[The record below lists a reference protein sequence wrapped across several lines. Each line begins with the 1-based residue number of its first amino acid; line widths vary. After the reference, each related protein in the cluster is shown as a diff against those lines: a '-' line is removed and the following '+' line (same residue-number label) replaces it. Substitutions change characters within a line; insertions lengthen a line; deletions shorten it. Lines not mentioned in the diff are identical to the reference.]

1 MAPRNPQAVYLSE
14 TAVFRHGD
22 RSVKSISRDM
32 SLGFCK
38 HDAATRTQG
47 VANLRE
53 EPSSV
58 VNFMD
63 HGEK

>member
-1 MAPRNPQAVYLSE
+1 MALWNPETVYFSQA
-14 TAVFRHGD
+14 AAFRHGD
-22 RSVKSISRDM
+22 RFVKSMSRDM

-53 EPSSV
+53 EPSSNV
-58 VNFMD
+58 DFMD
-63 HGEK
+63 HGE

>member
-1 MAPRNPQAVYLSE
+1 MAPWNPETVYFSQA
-14 TAVFRHGD
+14 AAFRHGD
-22 RSVKSISRDM
+22 RFVKSISRDM

-53 EPSSV
+53 EPSSN

-63 HGEK
+63 HGE